1 MYVLLNLAGRFG
13 DEYVIY
19 LSLYIIYTY
28 IYTYIYICDKGLGIQ
43 RYSFI
48 VMGIW
53 LVLFFSVSGD
63 SYIKRASVRWFH
75 AANTLEA
82 A

>member
-1 MYVLLNLAGRFG
+1 MYVHLNLAGRFG

-48 VMGIW
+48 VMGI
-53 LVLFFSVSGD
+53 
-63 SYIKRASVRWFH
+63 
-75 AANTLEA
+75 
-82 A
+82 